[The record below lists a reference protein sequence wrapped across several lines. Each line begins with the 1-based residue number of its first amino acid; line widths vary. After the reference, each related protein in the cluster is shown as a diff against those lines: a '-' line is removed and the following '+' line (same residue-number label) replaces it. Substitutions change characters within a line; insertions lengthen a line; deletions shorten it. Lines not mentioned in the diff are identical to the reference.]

1 MGDLSLHNGSRI
13 AIVGAGPAGTFFAH
27 FALKLARQKGLQIA
41 VTLFDGKRF
50 VRLGPPGCNMC
61 AGVISETLH
70 ARLEEEGIYLPEGRV
85 QRRIDAYHLH
95 TMGFHL
101 RLTHPQGKKGAIRT
115 VYRGSGPRFWS
126 EISDISFDDFLLNDV
141 KAEGARVI
149 EEVVREIILPSDA
162 EQPVRLLCGRSG
174 PPTEHEADL
183 VVGAFGLNTAILEKI
198 VALGFGYRPPRWERA
213 FQAELELGADHI
225 RNRLGNSIHVFS
237 PATNHI
243 RFAAL
248 TPKREHVTV
257 SMIGSDGADISD
269 LRELLAQPP
278 VRRLFPPGDV
288 LAGPYCRCR
297 PRVAITAARKPF
309 TDRLVI
315 VGDASCSRYYKNGI
329 ESAFVTALFAA
340 EAAFNVGISESALER
355 AYQRRIERTLIRDN
369 FYGRLLFRAYDMIS
383 RNRLFA
389 QTYCLVASPNQGE
402 DPIAQ
407 LARRI
412 LWDMLTGNAPYR
424 TISYRT
430 LDPRMQARVT
440 ITLLGLIVKSIR
452 SRTWGKEKAWVQ
464 GEEIQESQE

>member
-1 MGDLSLHNGSRI
+1 MRDLWLHNGSRI

-41 VTLFDGKRF
+41 VTLFDGKSF
-50 VRLGPPGCNMC
+50 MRLGPPGCNMC

-70 ARLEEEGIYLPEGRV
+70 ARLEEEGIQLPEGRV

-95 TMGFHL
+95 TRGFHL
-101 RLTHPQGKKGAIRT
+101 PLAHPQGKKGAIRT

-126 EISDISFDDFLLNDV
+126 ETSDISFDDFLLNHA
-141 KAEGARVI
+141 KEEGARVI
-149 EEVVREIILPSDA
+149 EKVVREIILPSDA
-162 EQPVRLLCGRSG
+162 EQPVRLLCGSPG
-174 PPTEHEADL
+174 SYTEHEADL

-198 VALGFGYRPPRWERA
+198 VALEFGYRPPRWERA

-237 PATNHI
+237 PGTSRI

-257 SMIGSDGADISD
+257 SMIGSRSADISD
-269 LRELLAQPP
+269 LRELLAQPL

-288 LAGPYCRCR
+288 LAGQYCRCR
-297 PRVAITAARKPF
+297 PRIAITAAKKPF
-309 TDRLVI
+309 TDRFVI

-329 ESAFVTALFAA
+329 ESAFITAQFAA
-340 EAAFNVGISESALER
+340 EAAFNAGISESALKRHYLGRVER
-355 AYQRRIERTLIRDN
+355 VLIRDN
-369 FYGRLLFRAYDMIS
+369 FYGRLLFRTYDLIS

-389 QTYCLVASPNQGE
+389 QTYYLVASSEQRE

-407 LARRI
+407 LARQI

-424 TISYRT
+424 TIFYRT
-430 LDPRMQARVT
+430 LDPRMQSRLT
-440 ITLLGLIVKSIR
+440 ITTLGLIVKSIG
-452 SRTWGKEKAWVQ
+452 SRIWSKG
-464 GEEIQESQE
+464 